1 MKPFMRT
8 LAILAVVAAP
18 LAGTPVLAQSVHSAP
33 NGDYALSTQ
42 PAHQLAPHWYEY
54 HNWRSQNAYHT
65 RLALHQK
72 LERKQNGSYS
82 ASAAQP
88 AQNGSMTASNTPLVQ
103 EYHNWRTEPGI
114 HMLREM
120 NRNEG

>member
-8 LAILAVVAAP
+8 IAVLATVAAP
-18 LAGTPVLAQSVHSAP
+18 FAATPALAQSVHSAP

-72 LERKQNGSYS
+72 LERKQNGSSS
-82 ASAAQP
+82 ASARES
-88 AQNGSMTASNTPLVQ
+88 AQNGSVTASNTPLLK
-103 EYHNWRTEPGI
+103 EYHNWRTESGMHI
-114 HMLREM
+114 RREM